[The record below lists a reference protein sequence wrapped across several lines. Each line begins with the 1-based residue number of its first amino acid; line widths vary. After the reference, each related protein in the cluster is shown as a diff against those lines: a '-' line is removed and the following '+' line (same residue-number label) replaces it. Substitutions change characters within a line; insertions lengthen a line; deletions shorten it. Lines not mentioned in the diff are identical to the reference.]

1 MTRLLKNC
9 LAIFLWNWPQGP
21 IFVDVDETKE
31 VKRMMH
37 LLAITVNLI
46 GVTWQVAIYFNKKC
60 VLPNSPIGELFRK
73 LCCKF
78 QQFEI
83 DSVMTLTLECFVRTW
98 VRWRPTLVLYQFKS
112 VKHISA

>member
-1 MTRLLKNC
+1 MANGFKLRRKKFYGTGLHWLHYWIRKAFSPCYSLKIKC
-9 LAIFLWNWPQGP
+9 
-21 IFVDVDETKE
+21 
-31 VKRMMH
+31 
-37 LLAITVNLI
+37 LI

-112 VKHISA
+112 VKPILA